1 MSSRPQT
8 KILWMSDMTM
18 PNRHTL
24 HRIVASFIL
33 AGVLLLAVACVSEE
47 PVTTEA
53 PDYQA
58 TVSAALAK
66 VGADEQ
72 PPESTAI
79 AAPAPAPTDVSP
91 SPTPTEVPPS
101 ATPETPPGAT
111 PTVPVATD
119 AEPLAPLPINDADG
133 FLAEVSDAELKC
145 LTDSLGN
152 DRLEGVLQAPDLADE
167 AERAA
172 LLGCLEHETSLRLLL
187 TPVLSETGPLSP
199 ETSACLRGSYADEDL
214 NALMSSQFAA
224 SDPGPESEAAG
235 VAAMVTFIVSLSC
248 LNEEEFQIA
257 APAMG
262 FAPGEYENFQ
272 CVLEQVGGQDAMVA
286 LLTPAAEFPAAL
298 FEAAIA
304 CQLQMA
310 GPPPG

>member
-1 MSSRPQT
+1 
-8 KILWMSDMTM
+8 MTM
-18 PNRHTL
+18 SNRHTL
-24 HRIVASFIL
+24 HRIAAACIL
-33 AGVLLLAVACVSEE
+33 AGVFLMAVACGGEE
-47 PVTTEA
+47 PSTTEA

-79 AAPAPAPTDVSP
+79 AAPAPAPTEVSP

-111 PTVPVATD
+111 PTVPAATD

-133 FLAEVSDAELKC
+133 FLAAVSGAERIC
-145 LTDSLGN
+145 LSDSLGHA
-152 DRLEGVLQAPDLADE
+152 RLTAVLQAPDLADE

-187 TPVLSETGPLSP
+187 TPVLSGTGPLSP
-199 ETSACLRGSYADEDL
+199 ETSACLRGSYADKDL

-235 VAAMVTFIVSLSC
+235 VAAMVTFMVSLSC
-248 LNEEEFQIA
+248 LSEEEFQIA

-262 FAPGEYENFQ
+262 FAPGEYDNFQ
-272 CVLEQVGGQDAMVA
+272 CVLERLGGQDTMVV
-286 LLTPAAEFPAAL
+286 LLNPASEFPAAL

-310 GPPPG
+310 GPPSG